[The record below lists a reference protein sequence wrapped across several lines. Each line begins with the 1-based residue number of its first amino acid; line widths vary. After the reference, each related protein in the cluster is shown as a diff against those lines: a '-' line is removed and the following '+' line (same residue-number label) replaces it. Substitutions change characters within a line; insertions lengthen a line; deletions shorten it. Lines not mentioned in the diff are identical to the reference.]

1 MVDITPLIPGNRQ
14 RIERYGAS
22 GFTIT
27 GTVWPS
33 SVLVR
38 PTQTQAWAVNSLAD
52 LTLDSL
58 APVLTGDID
67 VLLLGC
73 GAQIGLVPPA
83 LRKAVRDRGVVLEPM
98 DTGAAC
104 RTYNVLLAEDRRVGA
119 ALIAVTAASR

>member
-38 PTQTQAWAVNSLAD
+38 PMQTLAWAVNSLAD

-83 LRKAVRDRGVVLEPM
+83 LRQAVRDRGVVLEPM

>member
-1 MVDITPLIPGNRQ
+1 MVDITPTIPGNRQ
-14 RIERYGAS
+14 RIERYGGS
-22 GFTIT
+22 GFLIT
-27 GTVWPS
+27 GTAWTS

-38 PTQTQAWAVNSLAD
+38 PTQTQAWGVTALTD
-52 LTLDSL
+52 LTLESL
-58 APVLTGDID
+58 EPLLAGDID

-73 GAQIGLVPPA
+73 GAQTGLIPPA
-83 LRKAVRDRGVVLEPM
+83 LRKAVRERGVVLEPM